1 MSSNRLTTETV
12 CLPKE
17 ATIRQAMEKINQN
30 CLGVVFILDGGL
42 LLGAVTD
49 GDFRRL
55 VLTGAIDLEASV
67 EGLMNESPATLS
79 VGAGA
84 EETFRALSDGLE
96 RGKKVFPRVDLDG
109 SVKGFSY
116 REDWG
121 LLPVAEPSLTG
132 NEASYILQCIENNW
146 VSSSGPFVA
155 QFERAFAEFTGL
167 KNPVAASNG
176 TVALT
181 LAMQALKMPP
191 GSNVI
196 VPSSTF
202 AATANAVIA
211 AGGIPVFS
219 DVDPETWGLSPELV
233 EPLISPETWG
243 IIPVHLYGNPCDVG
257 GLRRL
262 ADTHGLAIIEDC
274 AEAIGTSVGGRHVGA
289 TAQAATFSF
298 FGNKTI
304 TTGEGGMV
312 FFQDQGTQEL
322 ARQLR
327 SHGMSPS
334 RRYWH
339 DQVGN
344 NFRMTNVQAAIG
356 VAQVERAG
364 YLVERKREIGS
375 LYRDG
380 VEDIPGVS
388 MMPASPFGQG
398 SFWLVTLVLDEDVA
412 NKRDV
417 LMELMAADG
426 IQTRI
431 AFPAL
436 HNMPAFENFPRS
448 TEFKVSQSIEE
459 RGLSLPNTPMM
470 SDGDVEY
477 ILSCLKSHLTS
488 LESDSSKYGAK
499 VGR

>member
-1 MSSNRLTTETV
+1 MNNSHLTAETV

-30 CLGVVFILDGGL
+30 CLGVVFILDGEL

-55 VLTGAIDLEASV
+55 VLTGAIDLEAPV

-84 EETFRALSDGLE
+84 EETFRALSEGLE
-96 RGKKVFPRVDLDG
+96 RGKKVFPRVDVDG

-121 LLPVAEPSLTG
+121 LLPVAEPSLIG
-132 NEASYILQCIENNW
+132 NEAPYILQCIQNNW
-146 VSSSGPFVA
+146 VSSSGPFVE

-167 KNPVAASNG
+167 RGPVAVSNG

-191 GSNVI
+191 GSEVI

-219 DVDPETWGLSPELV
+219 DVNPETWGLSPDLV

-257 GLRRL
+257 GLRQL
-262 ADTHGLAIIEDC
+262 ADTRGLAIIEDC

-289 TAQAATFSF
+289 TAHAATFSF

-312 FFQDQGTQEL
+312 FFQDQGAQEL
-322 ARQLR
+322 AKQLR

-344 NFRMTNVQAAIG
+344 NFRMTNVQAAMG

-364 YLVERKREIGS
+364 FLVDRKMEIGS
-375 LYRDG
+375 LYKEG
-380 VEDIPGVS
+380 IKDIPGVS
-388 MMPASPFGQG
+388 MMPASPFGQS
-398 SFWLVTLVLDEDVA
+398 SFWLVTVLLDEDVA
-412 NKRDV
+412 DKRDEV
-417 LMELMAADG
+417 MELMAADG
-426 IQTRI
+426 VQTRI

-436 HNMPAFENFPRS
+436 HNMPAFEKFPRS
-448 TEFKVSQSIEE
+448 TEFETSHSIEE
-459 RGLSLPNTPMM
+459 RGLSLPNTPAMK
-470 SDGDVEY
+470 SGDVLY
-477 ILSCLKSHLTS
+477 ILRCLESHLVS
-488 LESDSSKYGAK
+488 LGSDAAKYGER